1 MSAPASM
8 DKNTLVLVDGSGY
21 IFRAFHGLPMMN
33 RPDGTPINA
42 VFGFTKMVMKLMDD
56 LQPSH
61 VAVIFDAGRVTFRN
75 DIYPEYKANRSE
87 PPEELV
93 PQFALVREATQ
104 ALGLPMIELPGYEA
118 DDIIASYAKIAA
130 QEARECII
138 VSSDK
143 DLMQLVQ
150 PYVQMLDPMKQRP
163 IGPDE
168 VFEKFGVQPDKVID
182 VQALAGDSTDNVP
195 GVPGIGV
202 KTAAELINQF
212 GCLDDLLAQAETIK
226 QPKRRENLIQFA
238 EQARISRQLVALK
251 DDVTLP
257 FSLDQLA
264 RPETDKEKLAE
275 FLNHQG
281 FKSLLVALGQPASAA
296 PSLPAAQQI
305 SEQPTGQQHAQAP
318 ILPIVP
324 EQINYALVTTIP
336 SLESWIAEAKAQ
348 GFVAIDTETTS
359 LNAGAAELV
368 GVSLATAAG
377 KACYIP
383 LRHNTKP
390 TDLDAGFDFAEDDT
404 SSEQPEQIAFDQAI
418 ALLKQLCE
426 DASILKIGHNLKYD
440 AHVLGHARHGAIRL
454 YPVEDTMCLSYVL
467 DAGRTE
473 RHGLDALALNML
485 GHQNIK
491 YEEVCGK
498 GAKQIPFSQVPLDK
512 ACAYAAEDADICL
525 RLWMMLKPRLAQ
537 EGMSSVYHR
546 LERPLIS
553 VLADMER
560 EGICVDRAFLQRLS
574 HDFSV
579 RIAALE
585 KIIHDAAGET
595 FNVASPKQLGEILF
609 DKMGYP
615 APKKSKTG
623 AYSTGADV
631 LEDLAAQGVDIA
643 SSVLDFRQLSK
654 LKSTYT
660 DALNASVNAR
670 TQRVHTSFSMVG
682 ASTGRLS
689 SSDPNL
695 QNIPI
700 RTQEGR
706 QIRKAFI
713 AQPGY
718 KLISADYSQIELRL
732 VAHVAQEK
740 SMLEA
745 FSNGVDIHAQ
755 TAAEVFDVPIEDMDA
770 ETRRRAKAIN
780 FGIIYGI
787 SAFGL
792 ARQLSIGR
800 SEAAR
805 YIGAYFERFPGIQS
819 YMEEAKAFAKTHQ
832 FVQTLFG
839 RKIHIQQIT
848 SSNQAVRA
856 FAERQAINAPIQGS
870 AADIIKRAMIALP
883 EALRNEK
890 LDARMLLQVHDELIF
905 EVPEE
910 QAEKT
915 QSVIVSVMQSAHLP
929 AIELSVPLIAEAG
942 IGHSWADAH

>member
-61 VAVIFDAGRVTFRN
+61 VAVIFDAGRITFRN

-150 PYVQMLDPMKQRP
+150 PYVHMLDPMKQRP

-296 PSLPAAQQI
+296 PSIPAAQQT
-305 SEQPTGQQHAQAP
+305 SEKPTGQQHAQAP

-324 EQINYALVTTIP
+324 EQISYALVTTIQ

-404 SSEQPEQIAFDQAI
+404 SSEQPEQIAFEQAI

-440 AHVLGHARHGAIRL
+440 AHVLGHESHGAIRL
-454 YPVEDTMCLSYVL
+454 HPVEDTMCLSYVL

-755 TAAEVFDVPIEDMDA
+755 TAAEVFDVPIEAMDA

-929 AIELSVPLIAEAG
+929 AIELSVPLIAEAD

>member
-296 PSLPAAQQI
+296 PSLPAAQQV

-440 AHVLGHARHGAIRL
+440 AHVLGHTRHGAIRL

-585 KIIHDAAGET
+585 KIIHDSAGET